1 MEQRNNDSDVGSDFS
16 SDGEQSGFKNK
27 YILSDNSNDSMD
39 ENPTERRT
47 RPRIVDGRKKSPS
60 RAKGGNR
67 SENNR
72 RQKNAKN
79 DRGSNR
85 KNEKRDKKSEKA
97 ASVERES
104 RQSKTEVCKY
114 YLAQS
119 CLKGNLLAQKGLI
132 ENIQSKLSKITF
144 SSNVGVVIGLLRVT
158 KSRTSTHPR

>member
-39 ENPTERRT
+39 ENPASERRT

-104 RQSKTEVCKY
+104 RQSKKTEVCKY

-119 CLKGNLLAQKGLI
+119 CLKGNLLAQKGL
-132 ENIQSKLSKITF
+132 NRKYTVK
-144 SSNVGVVIGLLRVT
+144 T
-158 KSRTSTHPR
+158 KQNYLFE